1 MDKKKLLEMTRGVE
15 IDDIKQIAQ
24 QEEQEV
30 TINIIYGEYEGYIP
44 EIWVYTNKATVMRR
58 ILRAGIMPTKVEFLQ
73 ARPDM
78 PWSMDFRYP
87 LGTHLNQFMKVG
99 LYRKG

>member
-1 MDKKKLLEMTRGVE
+1 MDKKKLLEMTRGVD

-30 TINIIYGEYEGYIP
+30 TINIQGYEGYVGLP
-44 EIWVYTNKATVMRR
+44 QSMGYTNFNDSMRR

-78 PWSMDFRYP
+78 PWSMDFQIP
-87 LGTHLNQFMKVG
+87 DWNTPVNL
-99 LYRKG
+99 